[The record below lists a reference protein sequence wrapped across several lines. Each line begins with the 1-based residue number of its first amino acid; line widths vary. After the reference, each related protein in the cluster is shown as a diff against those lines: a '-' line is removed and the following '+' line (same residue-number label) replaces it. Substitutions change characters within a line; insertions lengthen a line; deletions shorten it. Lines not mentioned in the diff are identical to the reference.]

1 MEKQA
6 EREALAKQK
15 EDDEAFR
22 RQLTLETK
30 ERQRL
35 ALEQQRR
42 NAEDK
47 IRNEANSVK
56 QEKQQ

>member
-15 EDDEAFR
+15 EDEEAFR

-56 QEKQQ
+56 HEKQQ

>member
-15 EDDEAFR
+15 EDEEAFR